1 MLNYIRKKLG
11 KTLYVQVW
19 EHCVKVT
26 DVASQEIYEIEPLVA
41 IETRSNGNKIVS
53 GIGDQAILNKSS
65 NIQIVNPFSHPRALL
80 SDFHTGEKV
89 LQYVFRELLKGT
101 AISPSPRVVMHPMEK
116 TEGGLTMI
124 EERAF
129 KELALGA
136 GASEVYIK
144 QGPVLSLNSF
154 DIDRLFAGTN
164 TQLNT
169 PGFLKTVFYVALFAL
184 VILYVKN
191 N

>member
-26 DVASQEIYEIEPLVA
+26 DVASQETYEIEPLVA
-41 IETRSNGNKIVS
+41 IETRPNGNKIVS
-53 GIGDQAILNKSS
+53 DIGSQTRQHKSS
-65 NIQIVNPFSHPRALL
+65 NIQIVNPFSHPRTLL
-80 SDFHTGEKV
+80 SDFHIGEKL
-89 LQYVFRELLKGT
+89 LQHLFQQLLKGS
-101 AISPSPRVVMHPMEK
+101 AISASPRVVIQPMEK

-136 GASEVYIK
+136 GACEVYVQ
-144 QGPVLSLNSF
+144 QGPALSSNSLDF
-154 DIDRLFAGTN
+154 ERLFEGTKN
-164 TQLNT
+164 LLNL
-169 PGFLKTVFYVALFAL
+169 PGLLRTVFYIAIFAL
-184 VILYVKN
+184 AILYVKN